1 MKRVNL
7 QEAFIGEPDPAI
19 EGLEAQESDQ
29 ALILAVRGGELTIVV
44 PPDVPEEQ
52 AVERAKLIRGTLA
65 LENERVLTFEVHTD
79 CVGVLLDDEP
89 AALHRR
95 RAQSAASD
103 LFAPAVSAP
112 HAGAVTVA
120 RDLMTTD
127 VLTAPPDLPVQEL
140 AQRLVYHRVSGM
152 PVVDA
157 EGRLIGIVSEGDVI
171 AKQGRTVADIMT
183 RQVVTVGEDTPAAE
197 IAALM
202 AARNIKRVPV
212 MQGGRLVGIVSRAD
226 IVAWVARGGH

>member
-7 QEAFIGEPDPAI
+7 QDAFIGEPDPAI

-44 PPDVPEEQ
+44 PPDVPEDQ

-79 CVGVLLDDEP
+79 CVGVLLEDEP

-103 LFAPAVSAP
+103 LFAPAVAAP

-120 RDLMTTD
+120 RDLMTPD
-127 VLTAPPDLPVQEL
+127 VLTVPPDLPVQEL

-152 PVVDA
+152 PVVDD

-183 RQVVTVGEDTPAAE
+183 REVVTVEEDTPAGE

-212 MQGGRLVGIVSRAD
+212 MRSGRLVGIVSRAD
-226 IVAWVARGGH
+226 IVAWVARGSR

>member
-79 CVGVLLDDEP
+79 CVGVLLEDEP

-95 RAQSAASD
+95 RARSAASD
-103 LFAPAVSAP
+103 LFAPAVTVQ
-112 HAGAVTVA
+112 HAGNVTVA

-127 VLTAPPDLPVQEL
+127 VLTVPPDLPVQEL

-171 AKQGRTVADIMT
+171 AKQGRSVAEIMT
-183 RQVVTVGEDTPAAE
+183 REVVTVEGDTPAAE

-212 MQGGRLVGIVSRAD
+212 MEGSRLIGIVSRAD
-226 IVAWVARGGH
+226 IVAWVARGSR